1 MSVPFF
7 FETASRSQ
15 ESYPISDLAPVMYRY
30 LAWQASTSGVE
41 QNFAKSERMKTR
53 GQTPA
58 SAEFEDRALRMLLC
72 KTSQVDMNDTVK
84 KALQLYSRCHVGA
97 LKSYQCL
104 LFHRAWL
111 FWPLFVCFIHLRHHP
126 HACEKESRQVSEAPS
141 WT

>member
-7 FETASRSQ
+7 CETASRSQ

-41 QNFAKSERMKTR
+41 QNFAKSERMKTC

-84 KALQLYSRCHVGA
+84 KALQLYNQCHVGA
-97 LKSYQCL
+97 LKSYHVC
-104 LFHRAWL
+104 
-111 FWPLFVCFIHLRHHP
+111 CFIGRGYSGHYLY
-126 HACEKESRQVSEAPS
+126 VSFI
-141 WT
+141 